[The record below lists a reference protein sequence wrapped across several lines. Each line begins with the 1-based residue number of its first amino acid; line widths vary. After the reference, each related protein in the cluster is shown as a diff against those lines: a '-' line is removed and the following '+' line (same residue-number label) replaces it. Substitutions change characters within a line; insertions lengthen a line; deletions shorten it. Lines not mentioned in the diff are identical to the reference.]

1 MNRKLLIL
9 FICTLSLN
17 ISAQK
22 KVTLDGYLNDM
33 QSVYHMEQS
42 GWLWEN
48 QLHNRLNLNIYPAGW
63 LKISIQAR
71 SRLVQGSTYSTFP
84 GYADMVGRDPGWL
97 DLTFSADGSYNNDLG
112 YIITS
117 KIDRAYAEFTFGDW
131 VATVGRQRIN
141 WGQTFAWNPN
151 DIFNS
156 YSYFDVD
163 YPERPGSDAI
173 RVQYYTGIASN
184 IELVAKADSAGK
196 ITGAGYFRF
205 NTMGYDFQ
213 LLGGVLSGS
222 DLVLGAGWSGNIVNS
237 SFRGEMSYFRDLDNF
252 ADTSGHL
259 LISAGIDHTFSN
271 SLWLRSEI
279 LYSGF
284 ARDREIYNFMQILGS
299 DMDVKQIGF
308 TEWSVFTSLSYPITP
323 LINASLAGIWFPSW
337 KGYYIGPS
345 IDFSLSNNISASLIS
360 QVFSAELADP
370 AGQVSRQNTWVGYA
384 RIKWSF

>member
-1 MNRKLLIL
+1 MIRNTLIL
-9 FICTLSLN
+9 IIFTFCLN
-17 ISAQK
+17 INAQQ

-33 QSVYHMEQS
+33 QSVYHMEQT

-63 LKISIQAR
+63 LKVSIQTR
-71 SRLVQGSTYSTFP
+71 TRLIQGSTYSTFP
-84 GYADMVGRDPGWL
+84 GYADMIGRDPGWL
-97 DLTFSADGSYNNDLG
+97 DLAFSAHDSYNDDLG
-112 YIITS
+112 YIIAS
-117 KIDRAYAEFTFGDW
+117 KVDRLYAEFSAGNW

-173 RVQYYTGIASN
+173 RIQYYTGIASN
-184 IELVAKADSAGK
+184 IELAAKADSAGK
-196 ITGAGYFRF
+196 VTGAGYFRF

-222 DLVLGAGWSGNIVNS
+222 DLVLGTGWSGNIVNS
-237 SFRGEMSYFRDLDNF
+237 SFRGELSYFRSLDNF
-252 ADTSGHL
+252 ADTSGQL
-259 LISAGIDHTFSN
+259 LVSTGIDHTFSN
-271 SLWLRSEI
+271 SLWMQAEV

-284 ARDREIYNFMQILGS
+284 AREHEIQNFMQILGS
-299 DMDVKQIGF
+299 DMDVRQIGF
-308 TEWSVFTSLSYPITP
+308 TKWSVFTSLSFPVTP
-323 LINASLAGIWFPSW
+323 LLNASLAGIWFPSW

-345 IDFSLSNNISASLIS
+345 VDLSLSNNISASLIS
-360 QVFSAELADP
+360 QLFSAEQP
-370 AGQVSRQNTWVGYA
+370 NPVGERTRQTTWVGYA